1 MKNTI
6 EDIYET
12 NKAIVAGVVLSP
24 LEYSHRTFGESFY
37 TFLLGIERRSGYV
50 DEINIMISERLLYDY
65 TVEVDDF
72 VEITGQIRT
81 YNENKDG
88 RNKLNIVIF
97 ARDIS
102 INNDIIYYENY
113 IYLEGYLCKPPIKRT
128 SPLGRDICDI
138 MVAVNRMYNKSDYIP
153 CIAWGRNANYGQQLE
168 VGMKIYIEGRIQSRE
183 YKKKIEEL
191 ETENQ
196 RLEAILI
203 SMNNEY
209 MRQLGIGEADLYEY
223 NESDFGEFVAE
234 DFSFEFPDFDDE
246 KFVKE
251 LGRFNKFQDEIAQ
264 SLEQD
269 GDDIAPPYE
278 PNQTIVFSEEEL
290 EEITEL
296 LKED

>member
-37 TFLLGIERRSGYV
+37 TFTLGIERRSGYV

-183 YKKKIEEL
+183 YKKKIEDGEVEIRKAYEVSILKL
-191 ETENQ
+191 E
-196 RLEAILI
+196 
-203 SMNNEY
+203 
-209 MRQLGIGEADLYEY
+209 
-223 NESDFGEFVAE
+223 
-234 DFSFEFPDFDDE
+234 
-246 KFVKE
+246 
-251 LGRFNKFQDEIAQ
+251 
-264 SLEQD
+264 
-269 GDDIAPPYE
+269 
-278 PNQTIVFSEEEL
+278 
-290 EEITEL
+290 
-296 LKED
+296 

>member
-153 CIAWGRNANYGQQLE
+153 CIAWGKNANYGQQLE

-183 YKKKIEEL
+183 YKKKIEDGEVEIRKAYEVSILKL
-191 ETENQ
+191 E
-196 RLEAILI
+196 
-203 SMNNEY
+203 
-209 MRQLGIGEADLYEY
+209 
-223 NESDFGEFVAE
+223 
-234 DFSFEFPDFDDE
+234 
-246 KFVKE
+246 
-251 LGRFNKFQDEIAQ
+251 
-264 SLEQD
+264 
-269 GDDIAPPYE
+269 
-278 PNQTIVFSEEEL
+278 
-290 EEITEL
+290 
-296 LKED
+296 